1 MMQLRKCCNHPYLF
15 PGAEPDFDGSTSDDL
30 IQASGK
36 LQTLDLLLKKL
47 QERGHRVVIFSQF
60 TSMLD
65 ILSDFLKLREY
76 KHARLDGSTNRVQ
89 RAVDVLQYN
98 QADSSHFA
106 YLMSTRAGGLGINLA
121 TADTVILYDSDWNPQ
136 VDLQAMDRVHR
147 IGQEKPVHVYRLV
160 TKGTIEERIVQRAK
174 KKLFL
179 DSMVNRGSTAQGEAL
194 ESLSKAEMLK
204 MLKFGA
210 SAVFG
215 GDGVDSQSV
224 KLLTEEE
231 MNKMLDR
238 SEEAM
243 KARSQVAETS
253 SSVSKDNA
261 LDFEM
266 EKVQPIRLRD
276 MYGKDFVQEA
286 TARAATPED
295 QVPADAAAAPAS
307 PAADRPAKKA
317 RTSSAKAKK
326 KEVPA
331 DPMESVQDIAK
342 QWSML
347 RGAATSSSTKSGR
360 KVKSRFTK
368 VQGHNVLHANTYSL
382 QEGEKSVFAS
392 ELLNKRRGPDAA
404 TLEEINRSLGRGRQI
419 AGRDYT
425 NEQHCLSCWD
435 GGDLVLCD
443 QCPVAV
449 HTDCLSADQAPPAQR
464 KAVSTWRCPHH
475 MCSQCDRKSAA
486 AGGLLFRCSEC
497 LNAFC
502 EDHLPL
508 ENVKLHEDGR
518 NTRFEELGFRKP
530 TQGYYILCSQNCQ
543 KFFTDREAFG
553 PEEAI
558 RKAVDRNEAAATA
571 APKASKGR

>member
-1 MMQLRKCCNHPYLF
+1 
-15 PGAEPDFDGSTSDDL
+15 
-30 IQASGK
+30 
-36 LQTLDLLLKKL
+36 
-47 QERGHRVVIFSQF
+47 
-60 TSMLD
+60 
-65 ILSDFLKLREY
+65 
-76 KHARLDGSTNRVQ
+76 LDGSTNRVQ

-194 ESLSKAEMLK
+194 ETLSKAEMLK

-215 GDGVDSQSV
+215 GENGDAQV
-224 KLLTEEE
+224 KLLTDHEL
-231 MNKMLDR
+231 NKMVDR
-238 SEEAM
+238 SEAAM
-243 KARSQVAETS
+243 KERTTSADTS
-253 SSVSKDNA
+253 SAASQDNA
-261 LDFEM
+261 HDFDM
-266 EKVQPIRLRD
+266 EKIQPVRLRD

-286 TARAATPED
+286 TAAGTLSTEGA
-295 QVPADAAAAPAS
+295 AS
-307 PAADRPAKKA
+307 PTQERPVKKA
-317 RTSSAKAKK
+317 RVSSAKKK
-326 KEVPA
+326 KEA
-331 DPMESVQDIAK
+331 DPVESVQDIAK
-342 QWSML
+342 QWNSTK
-347 RGAATSSSTKSGR
+347 GASTKSGR

-368 VQGHNVLHANTYSL
+368 VGGHNVLHANTYSL
-382 QEGEKSVFAS
+382 EEGEKSVFAS
-392 ELLNKRRGPDAA
+392 ELANRRRGPDAA
-404 TLEEINRSLGRGRQI
+404 TLEEINRSLGRGRQV

-435 GGDLVLCD
+435 GGELILCD

-449 HTDCLSADQAPPAQR
+449 HPECINADQAPPAQR
-464 KAVSTWRCPHH
+464 KGTPTWRCPHH

-497 LNAFC
+497 LNAYC

-508 ENVKLHEDGR
+508 EGVRLHEDGR
-518 NTRFEELGFRKP
+518 CLRFEELGFRKP
-530 TQGYYILCSQNCQ
+530 TQGYYILCSKNCQ
-543 KFFTDREAFG
+543 TFYNERVELG
-553 PEEAI
+553 LEEAI
-558 RKAVDRNEAAATA
+558 RRAVERLEAVAAE
-571 APKASKGR
+571 